1 MYDLLVKNAR
11 IYPMESDAA
20 VSPARTLAVSDS
32 RIVALDVPD
41 DAAAKEV
48 FDAGDRVVLPGF
60 VDCHTHAL
68 YAGNRVAEHTLKL
81 RGASYTEIT
90 GAGGGI
96 HTTVRAVRAAD
107 EAQLVKETLPRLQA
121 LAAEGVT
128 TVEIKS
134 GYGLST
140 EQELKMLHAI
150 QRLRLH
156 LNMDIAATFLGAHAI
171 PPEKS
176 REEYFQEVLDVM
188 LPAVARQKLAESVDI
203 FAESF
208 AFTTEEVRQL
218 FTAASGLG
226 LHCRIHSDQL
236 SHMGATE
243 AAATLGALSCDH
255 LEYASEADVQAM
267 ARAGSVAV
275 LLPGAFYF
283 LRETR
288 KPPVELLRRHR
299 VPMAVSTDL
308 NPGTSPI
315 ASLLTV
321 MHMAALLFGLTPD
334 EILLGVTRHAA
345 RALGREQRVG
355 SLAPGRHADFT
366 VWDIPSPEFLL
377 YQLGG
382 VKPAAVFYKGKQT

>member
-11 IYPMESDAA
+11 ICPMESDAA

-81 RGASYTEIT
+81 RGASYAEIT

-321 MHMAALLFGLTPD
+321 MHMAALLYGLTPD

>member
-20 VSPARTLAVSDS
+20 LSPARTLAVSAS
-32 RIVALDVPD
+32 RIAALGVPD
-41 DAAAKEV
+41 DSEAKEV

-81 RGASYTEIT
+81 RGASYAEIT

-107 EAQLVKETLPRLQA
+107 EAQLVQETLPRLQA

-134 GYGLST
+134 GYGLSI

-156 LNMDIAATFLGAHAI
+156 LNMDIAATFLGAHTV
-171 PPEKS
+171 PQDKS
-176 REEYFQEVLDVM
+176 REEYFQEVLDAM
-188 LPAVARQKLAESVDI
+188 LPAVAGQKLAESVDI

-208 AFTTEEVRQL
+208 AFTTDEVRQL
-218 FTAASGLG
+218 FTAASRLG

-255 LEYASEADVQAM
+255 LEHASEADVQAM

-288 KPPVELLRRHR
+288 KPPVELFRRHR

-334 EILLGVTRHAA
+334 EILLGVTQHAA

-355 SLAPGRHADFT
+355 CLAPGRHADFV
-366 VWDIPSPEFLL
+366 VWDMPAPEFLV

-382 VKPAAVFYKGKQT
+382 LKPVAVFYKGKKT

>member
-134 GYGLST
+134 GYGLNS

>member
-11 IYPMESDAA
+11 IYPMALDAA
-20 VSPARTLAVSDS
+20 LSPARTLAVSDS
-32 RIVALDVPD
+32 RIAALGVPD
-41 DAAAKEV
+41 NVEAREV

-68 YAGNRVAEHTLKL
+68 YAGNRVAEHTLTL
-81 RGASYTEIT
+81 RGASYAEIA

-96 HTTVRAVRAAD
+96 QTTVRAVRAAS

-128 TVEIKS
+128 TIEIKS
-134 GYGLST
+134 GYGLGS

-156 LNMDIAATFLGAHAI
+156 LNMDIAATFLGAHAV

-176 REEYFQEVLDVM
+176 RAEYFREVLDVM
-188 LPAVARQKLAESVDI
+188 LPAVAGQKLAESVDI

-208 AFTTEEVRQL
+208 AFTTDEVRQL
-218 FTAASGLG
+218 FTAAAALG

-255 LEYASEADVQAM
+255 LEHATEADVQAM
-267 ARAGSVAV
+267 ARADSVAV

-283 LRETR
+283 LRETH
-288 KPPVELLRRHR
+288 KPPIELFRRHR

-321 MHMAALLFGLTPD
+321 MHMAALLLGLTPD
-334 EILLGVTRHAA
+334 EILLGVTHHAA
-345 RALGREQRVG
+345 RALGRAERVG
-355 SLAPGRHADFT
+355 SLAPGRHADFV
-366 VWDIPSPEFLL
+366 VWDIPEPGFLL

-382 VKPAAVFYKGKQT
+382 LKPAKVFYKGKQI

>member
-11 IYPMESDAA
+11 IYPMEPDAA

-32 RIVALDVPD
+32 RVAALGVPD
-41 DAAAKEV
+41 DAAAKEI
-48 FDAGDRVVLPGF
+48 FDAGDRIVLPGF

-81 RGASYTEIT
+81 HGASYAEIT
-90 GAGGGI
+90 GSGGGI
-96 HTTVRAVRAAD
+96 QTTVRAVRAAD

-140 EQELKMLHAI
+140 EQEFKMLHAI

-156 LNMDIAATFLGAHAI
+156 LNMDIAATFLGAHAV

-176 REEYFQEVLDVM
+176 REEYFQEVVGVM
-188 LPAVARQKLAESVDI
+188 LPAVAKQKLADSVDI
-203 FAESF
+203 FAEPF

-236 SHMGATE
+236 SHMGATA

-255 LEYASEADVQAM
+255 LEHTAEADVQAM

-283 LRETR
+283 LRESR
-288 KPPVELLRRHR
+288 KPPIELLRRHR

-345 RALGREQRVG
+345 RALGREQRIG

-366 VWDIPSPEFLL
+366 VWDIPAPEFLL

-382 VKPAAVFYKGKQT
+382 LKPAAVFYKGKQT

>member
-1 MYDLLVKNAR
+1 MYDLLVRNAR
-11 IYPMESDAA
+11 IYPMVSDAA
-20 VSPARTLAVSDS
+20 VAPARTLAVSDS
-32 RIVALDVPD
+32 RVVALGVPS
-41 DAAAKEV
+41 ASEAKEV
-48 FDAGDRVVLPGF
+48 FDARDRIILPGF

-68 YAGNRVAEHTLKL
+68 YAGDRVAEHTLKL
-81 RGASYTEIT
+81 RGASYAEIT

-96 HTTVRAVRAAD
+96 QTTVRAVRAAD
-107 EAQLVKETLPRLQA
+107 EAQLVQETLPRLQA

-134 GYGLST
+134 GYGLAS
-140 EQELKMLHAI
+140 EQEFKMLHAI

-156 LNMDIAATFLGAHAI
+156 LNMDIAATFLGAHAV
-171 PPEKS
+171 PQEKS
-176 REEYFQEVLDVM
+176 REEYFREVLDVM
-188 LPAVARQKLAESVDI
+188 LPAVAGQKLAESVDI

-208 AFTTEEVRQL
+208 AFTTDEVRQL
-218 FTAASGLG
+218 FTAASRLG

-255 LEYASEADVQAM
+255 LEHATEEDVQAM

-288 KPPVELLRRHR
+288 KPPIELLRRHR

-334 EILLGVTRHAA
+334 EILLGVTQHAA

-355 SLAPGRHADFT
+355 SLAPGRHADFV
-366 VWDIPSPEFLL
+366 VWDIPTPESLL

-382 VKPAAVFYKGKQT
+382 LKPAAVFYKGKQT